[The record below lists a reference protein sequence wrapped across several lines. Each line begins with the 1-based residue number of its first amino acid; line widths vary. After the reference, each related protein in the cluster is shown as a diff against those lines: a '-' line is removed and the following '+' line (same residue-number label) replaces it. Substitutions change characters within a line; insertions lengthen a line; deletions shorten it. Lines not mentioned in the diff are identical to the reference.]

1 MNNKDGALGY
11 DYCYCFRILIGV
23 FMICLLSAGNAIA
36 ALTVEEKKEIEL
48 EVTKLFR
55 GARGVI
61 AKSQALINDPEKGDK
76 GLTSEK
82 VIGDAKAAFKES
94 AGKEFQL
101 ADKSTF
107 KGQAQAAMLDAIQ
120 EVMKNAQP
128 LLNQKGKAFKGFI
141 PAVFG
146 KQVADSFNKLMS
158 GKAFIKLTAPKDY
171 VRNRANRPDEW
182 ENNVI
187 ETQFKKPGYE
197 KDKPFIEA
205 AAHNGRPALRLLIPE
220 YYVEACLA
228 CHGEPKGEKDIT
240 GAKKE
245 GAKLGDLGGA
255 ISFAVY
261 D

>member
-1 MNNKDGALGY
+1 MDSKDRVFGY
-11 DYCYCFRILIGV
+11 VYRYCLRVLTGVLLIG
-23 FMICLLSAGNAIA
+23 LWSAGNAGA
-36 ALTVEEKKEIEL
+36 ALSTEEKKDVEL
-48 EVTKLFR
+48 EVTKLYR
-55 GARGVI
+55 AARAVI
-61 AKSQALINDPEKGDK
+61 AKNQVLINDAEKGDK
-76 GLTSEK
+76 GLTPDK
-82 VIGDAKAAFKES
+82 VLGDARTALGGDFKI
-94 AGKEFQL
+94 

-107 KGQAQAAMLDAIQ
+107 KGQAQQAMLDAIQ
-120 EVMKNAQP
+120 ETMKNAQA
-128 LLNQKGKAFKGFI
+128 LINQKGKGFKGFI

-146 KQVADSFNKLMS
+146 KQVADSFNKIIA
-158 GKAFIKLTAPKDY
+158 GKAFIKLTAPKEY

-187 ETQFKKPGYE
+187 ENQFKKAGYE

-205 AAHNGRPALRLLIPE
+205 APHNGKPALRLLIPE
-220 YYVEACLA
+220 YYGEPCLA

-255 ISFAVY
+255 ISFAIY